1 MASGEGDGY
10 TVFSEVTQWKDGEL
24 MLDAWIKHLQSKRK
38 TQKFLK
44 PPNDQRDIRIDI
56 PFISST

>member
-24 MLDAWIKHLQSKRK
+24 MLDAWIKHLQSKK
-38 TQKFLK
+38 NTKV
-44 PPNDQRDIRIDI
+44 PE
-56 PFISST
+56 TTMMT